1 MSEQLANL
9 YSATVQGGGYVAG
22 SGTLVAS
29 TAVSGTQPTNPTFSI
44 TILDSSGNV
53 LLIFRV
59 TGVTGSTFTGASEG
73 PDANAPAGSLIV
85 GTMLTVDSINQ
96 LFADHSG
103 GGGFIQ
109 PVTVPIAGDFSD
121 VNFNQGS
128 GVVTTRSNNTSSIS
142 LLQSDPNA
150 TEQTAALSK
159 AKLASTFTITLG
171 VSMCSFPIG
180 NNTPNQA
187 FAGIWISDG
196 GSPPNNLF
204 WCLQGDNQGFRIPI
218 FSDLA
223 GSFTGDALPQG
234 SINVQPYQQG
244 PMLWFRIQETASA
257 RIYSLGDGSVFFP
270 VFSES
275 NTAHFTTAD
284 YGWGCQNRSQPG
296 NILITAY
303 SFTDTNP

>member
-29 TAVSGTQPTNPTFSI
+29 SAVSGTQPTSPTFSI
-44 TILDSSGNV
+44 TILDGSGNV

-73 PDANAPAGSLIV
+73 PDANAPAGSLVV

-96 LFADHSG
+96 LFADHSS
-103 GGGFIQ
+103 GGFIQ
-109 PVTVPIAGDFSD
+109 PVTAPDPADFTGL
-121 VNFNQGS
+121 NFNTGT
-128 GVVTTRSNNTSSIS
+128 GVVTTQSNNASSIS
-142 LLQSDPNA
+142 LLQTDPNQT
-150 TEQTAALSK
+150 TEIVALAQSVINP
-159 AKLASTFTITLG
+159 LFTITLAM
-171 VSMCSFPIG
+171 SIMAFPIG
-180 NNTPNQA
+180 NNAANQA
-187 FAGIWISDG
+187 LAGIWISDG
-196 GSPPNNLF
+196 GSPPNNIF
-204 WCLQGDNQGFRIPI
+204 WCIQGAGEGFRIPL

-223 GSFTGDALPQG
+223 GSFAGDILPQG
-234 SINVQPYQQG
+234 TLSILPLPQG
-244 PMLWFRIQETASA
+244 PLLWFRIQETSTH

-284 YGWGCQNRSQPG
+284 YGWACENRSQPG
-296 NILITAY
+296 NVLITAY
-303 SFTDTNP
+303 SFVATTP

>member
-1 MSEQLANL
+1 MEQLANL

-29 TAVSGTQPTNPTFSI
+29 AAVSGTQPTTGTFSI
-44 TILDSSGNV
+44 TILDGSGNV

-59 TGVTGSTFTGASEG
+59 ASVTGSTFTGVAEG
-73 PDANAPAGSLIV
+73 PDANAPAGSIIV

-109 PVTVPIAGDFSD
+109 PVTVPVASAFSQI
-121 VNFNQGS
+121 NFNTGS
-128 GVVTTRSNNTSSIS
+128 GVVTTPSQNTSSVS
-142 LLQSDPNA
+142 LLQSDPNNTQQIVA
-150 TEQTAALSK
+150 FSKSKIAA
-159 AKLASTFTITLG
+159 TFTVTIG
-171 VSMCSFPIG
+171 ISIAYFAIG
-180 NNTPNQA
+180 NNNPTQGL
-187 FAGIWISDG
+187 AGLWLSDG

-204 WCLQGDNQGFRIPI
+204 WGMQGDNIGFRIPL

-223 GSFTGDALPQG
+223 GTFNGDILPQG
-234 SINVQPYQQG
+234 STNIQPLPQG
-244 PMLWFRIQETASA
+244 LLLWLQIQETASH

-270 VFSES
+270 VFQES

-284 YGWGCQNRSQPG
+284 YGWGCENRSTPG
-296 NILITAY
+296 NVLITNY
-303 SFTDTNP
+303 SFTETNP

>member
-29 TAVSGTQPTNPTFSI
+29 AAVSGTQPTLGTFSI

-59 TGVTGSTFTGASEG
+59 ASVSGSTFTGAAEG
-73 PDANAPAGSLIV
+73 PDTNAPAGSLIV

-109 PVTVPIAGDFSD
+109 PVTVPVAGDFSD
-121 VNFNQGS
+121 VNFNTGT

-142 LLQSDPNA
+142 LLQVDPNN
-150 TEQTAALSK
+150 TQQIVALQK
-159 AKLASTFTITLG
+159 AKLASTFTIRIAIS
-171 VSMCSFPIG
+171 VSYFPIG
-180 NNTPNQA
+180 NNTAPQGL
-187 FAGIWISDG
+187 AGIWISDG
-196 GSPPNNLF
+196 GSPPNNIF
-204 WCLQGDNQGFRIPI
+204 WCIQGANEGFRIPL
-218 FSDLA
+218 FTDLA
-223 GSFTGDALPQG
+223 GTFGGDVLPQG
-234 SINVQPYQQG
+234 VINIEPLPMG
-244 PMLWFRIQETASA
+244 PLLWFEIQETASA
-257 RIYSLGDGSVFFP
+257 RIYSLGDGSLFFP

-284 YGWGCQNRSQPG
+284 YGWGCTNRSQPG
-296 NILITAY
+296 SILATNY
-303 SFTDTNP
+303 SFTETNP